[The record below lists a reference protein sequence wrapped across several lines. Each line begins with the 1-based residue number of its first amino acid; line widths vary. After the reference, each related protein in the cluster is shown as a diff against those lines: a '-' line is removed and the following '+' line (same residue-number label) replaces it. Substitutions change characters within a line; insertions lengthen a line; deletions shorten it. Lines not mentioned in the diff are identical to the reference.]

1 MGTFVSCSAET
12 GARAMTTFLWLRAIV
27 LTLVVG
33 AGVIIVQL
41 SGGGIASGPLY
52 VLLVLGYVAGALWM
66 LGLGLG
72 IAAAPAAW
80 TLSVADV
87 LIAAAVV
94 HYSGGATSQFSLV
107 FGLPVIAAG
116 VLLQVR
122 GGLGIAL
129 LASLL
134 YTGYGML
141 EAEGA
146 VKPATAT
153 GLAVSDATS
162 FLIRA
167 YMHVSLFFVVG
178 ALAGYLAERAGR
190 RGRQLENAESKL
202 KQLRVDTDK
211 ILEHMSSGILVA
223 DSEGAILTANPTAEQ
238 ILGVDRGDIVGL
250 GVEAAFEALMP
261 EFASEVLGA
270 LESGQ
275 GKLRHEIAVRK
286 HDGSLLPLGLST
298 SILKDE
304 SGGTRGVI
312 AVFQDLTDVREMEE
326 RMRRADRLAA
336 IGELSAGIAH
346 EIRNPLAS
354 ISGSIE
360 VLYNELDLDGD
371 DKRLMELVMKE
382 SDRLNKI
389 ITDFLEFAR
398 LKPPRPKNV
407 SLSKCL
413 EEVRVLLVN
422 GPATRPGVEIVTRH
436 ADGEIV
442 VEFDD
447 EQLKQ
452 VMLNLAINACEA
464 MRGSGKLY
472 VETRRKPEGAAR
484 IVFADEGPGI
494 CGEARVR
501 LFEPFFTTKEGG
513 TGLGLAIAN
522 RIVEAHGG
530 RIEARNRVE
539 GGAEFSVVIPVRIR
553 TQEEGAVEEESAVGC
568 R

>member
-1 MGTFVSCSAET
+1 MDYTASRRPEP
-12 GARAMTTFLWLRAIV
+12 GARTITTFLWLRAIV
-27 LTLVVG
+27 LTLIVG
-33 AGVIIVQL
+33 AGVMIVQL
-41 SGGGIASGPLY
+41 SGGAIAVGPLY
-52 VLLVLGYVAGALWM
+52 VLLVLGHVVGAVLM
-66 LGLGLG
+66 LGLRLG
-72 IAAAPAAW
+72 VAAAPAVW
-80 TLSVADV
+80 TSMVADV
-87 LIAAAVV
+87 FIATAIV

-107 FGLPVIAAG
+107 FGLSIIAAA

-129 LASLL
+129 LASVC
-134 YTGYGML
+134 YTGYGAL
-141 EAEGA
+141 EAGGVLHPAAGNGFAGSGA
-146 VKPATAT
+146 AN
-153 GLAVSDATS
+153 
-162 FLIRA
+162 FFIRA

-178 ALAGYLAERAGR
+178 ALSGYLARRAGR
-190 RGRQLENAESKL
+190 EGRQLENVESKL
-202 KQLRVDTDK
+202 EQLRIDTDK
-211 ILEHMSSGILVA
+211 ILEHMSSGVLVA
-223 DSEGAILTANPTAEQ
+223 DSAGAILTANPAAGQ
-238 ILGVDRGDIVGL
+238 ILRVDRDDIMGS
-250 GVEAAFEALMP
+250 GVEAAFGSQMP
-261 EFASEVLGA
+261 EFAREVMGA
-270 LESGQ
+270 LGGGQ
-275 GKLRHEIAVRK
+275 GKLRHEITVKRS
-286 HDGSLLPLGLST
+286 DGTMVPLGLST

-304 SGGTRGVI
+304 AEGTRGVI

-326 RMRRADRLAA
+326 HVRRADRLAA

-398 LKPPRPKNV
+398 LKPPHPRGV
-407 SLSKCL
+407 SLAKCL
-413 EEVRVLLVN
+413 EEVRMLLAN
-422 GPATRPGVEIVTRH
+422 NPAAKPRVEIVMRH

-442 VEFDD
+442 VEFDE
-447 EQLKQ
+447 EQMKQ
-452 VMLNLAINACEA
+452 VMLNLAINGCEA
-464 MRGSGKLY
+464 MKGSGKLV
-472 VETRRKPEGAAR
+472 VETRRTDGAAK
-484 IVFADEGPGI
+484 IVFVDEGPGI

-530 RIEARNRVE
+530 RIEARNRTE
-539 GGAEFSVVIPVRIR
+539 GGAEFSVVVPVRAPAHR
-553 TQEEGAVEEESAVGC
+553 ENAPLETSTVGC

>member
-1 MGTFVSCSAET
+1 MGLSLCR
-12 GARAMTTFLWLRAIV
+12 GAGTSLRTITTFLWLRAIA
-27 LTLVVG
+27 LTLIVG
-33 AGVIIVQL
+33 AGVIIVQI
-41 SGGGIASGPLY
+41 SGGAIAAGPLY
-52 VLLVLGYVAGALWM
+52 VLLVLGYVAGAVWM
-66 LGLGLG
+66 LGLRLG

-80 TLSVADV
+80 TLMIADV
-87 LIAAAVV
+87 LIAAAIV

-107 FGLPVIAAG
+107 FGLPIIAAG

-129 LASLL
+129 LASAI
-134 YTGYGML
+134 YAGYGVL
-141 EAEGA
+141 EAEG
-146 VKPATAT
+146 VLRPVVGT
-153 GLAVSDATS
+153 GLTGYGATS

-178 ALAGYLAERAGR
+178 AFAGYLAQGAGR
-190 RGRQLENAESKL
+190 RGRQLAKAESKL
-202 KQLRVDTDK
+202 EQLRVDTDK
-211 ILEHMSSGILVA
+211 ILEHMSSGVLVT
-223 DSEGAILTANPTAEQ
+223 DSEGTILTANQTAEH
-238 ILGVDRGDIVGL
+238 ILGVDRDDIVGL
-250 GVEAAFEALMP
+250 GVEAAFDPLMP
-261 EFASEVLGA
+261 EFAGELLGV

-275 GKLRHEIAVRK
+275 GKLRHEITVRR
-286 HDGSLLPLGLST
+286 HDESMLPLGLST

-304 SGGTRGVI
+304 DGSTRGVI
-312 AVFQDLTDVREMEE
+312 AVFKDLTEVREMEE

-371 DKRLMELVMKE
+371 DKHLMELVMKE

-389 ITDFLEFAR
+389 ISDFLEFAR
-398 LKPPRPKNV
+398 LKPPRPKDV

-413 EEVRVLLVN
+413 EEVRVLLGN
-422 GPATRPGVEIVTRH
+422 NPATKPRVDIVTRH
-436 ADGEIV
+436 VDGEIV
-442 VEFDD
+442 VEFDE

-464 MRGSGKLY
+464 MRGSGKLV
-472 VETRRKPEGAAR
+472 VETTRKAEDRAR
-484 IVFADEGPGI
+484 IVFVDEGPGMS
-494 CGEARVR
+494 GEARVR

-530 RIEARNRVE
+530 CIEARNRTE
-539 GGAEFSVVIPVRIR
+539 RGAEFSVEVPVRAR
-553 TQEEGAVEEESAVGC
+553 PQEESAAEEASAVGC